1 MSTPDPQSPRRPCP
15 KDSAVDDG
23 PFRDGVADLEPGEG
37 LVAELKAL
45 DEATYRA
52 VAQTPTPTLDAGLR
66 RLSRAA
72 DKSKLWFATAAV
84 IALVG
89 GERGRQAALT
99 GVAAIGITSA
109 AVNIGVKPLARR
121 HRPDRSDAEF
131 VARHVRMPQ
140 STSFPSGHSAS
151 AFAFAEA
158 VSSTLPLTGIPLR
171 LAAAAVA
178 YSRVHTG
185 VHYPG
190 DVLTGSLIGMT
201 SGELVGQVSRVISR
215 RRAG

>member
-1 MSTPDPQSPRRPCP
+1 MSSDDHRGPDSISHDGGALRDAPQ
-15 KDSAVDDG
+15 
-23 PFRDGVADLEPGEG
+23 EG
-37 LVAELKAL
+37 LIAELKAL

-84 IALVG
+84 IAAVG
-89 GERGRQAALT
+89 GPRGRRAAVT
-99 GVAAIGITSA
+99 GVAAIGLTSA

-121 HRPDRSDAEF
+121 HRPDRTEAEF
-131 VARHVRMPQ
+131 VSRHVRMPH

-158 VSSTLPLTGIPLR
+158 VSSVLPLTGIPLR
-171 LAAAAVA
+171 LTAAAVA

-190 DVLTGSLIGMT
+190 DVLIGSLIGMT
-201 SGELVGQVSRVISR
+201 GGELVGQVSGVIARR
-215 RRAG
+215 RRA